1 MSISLLYFF
10 NLYLKKG
17 REKELK
23 FIKNL
28 IFTFTIFIYFTFFS
42 CTNTIKSNSLDS
54 IRKNYRSDHEIYA
67 KAKSLMNRQKFSESI
82 EEFENLLYQFPSTE
96 YEQDVLFVIGYL
108 SKTFNNDKEKAVKYF
123 NILIEKF
130 PKGEVTSSA
139 KFELEHINDLEAI
152 PNLK

>member
-1 MSISLLYFF
+1 
-10 NLYLKKG
+10 
-17 REKELK
+17 
-23 FIKNL
+23 
-28 IFTFTIFIYFTFFS
+28 
-42 CTNTIKSNSLDS
+42 
-54 IRKNYRSDHEIYA
+54 
-67 KAKSLMNRQKFSESI
+67 MNRQKFSESI